1 MRLRLTVSAFRHGR
15 TAALCAGFRTQCRMP
30 GAWPQTRP
38 VPTSVLPPPSRQLGA
53 ALDGV
58 RLPRRRTGTRPL
70 SVSVDGVGR
79 PRLSRDVLQC
89 LLTAFERV
97 LIVWCVAGGFSID
110 ALKKEAESLMIP
122 EEKQMY
128 YVAAQIVQLKEA
140 EKRHE
145 LERKEA
151 EKRLGLER
159 LELERQSAIQ
169 RKEAEKQLELELE
182 RKEAEKQLELERKE
196 AEKRLELERLKM
208 EITKTGLLWK
218 LRTQT
223 QRHALEL
230 FLFNCW
236 ERFQKCSG
244 PEIEQIRS
252 KIQKFPTK
260 PTDVKVSVASWDV
273 LVTWCILPS
282 VTLTRETSWQEP
294 DKSMLQQVI
303 GLDIPICNRIREDL
317 LGGAVFPRLSANV
330 MYGVLSQ
337 RLHQSDAGRDL
348 YVGDDEG
355 DAVIKFYETL
365 ARRYGYTMTKLKR
378 DYQVAYSEML
388 GSGG

>member
-1 MRLRLTVSAFRHGR
+1 MRLHLTVSAFRHGR

-140 EKRHE
+140 EKR

-151 EKRLGLER
+151 ENRLGLER
-159 LELERQSAIQ
+159 LELEWKEAIQ
-169 RKEAEKQLELELE
+169 RKEAEKRLELELE
-182 RKEAEKQLELERKE
+182 RKEAEKRLERKE
-196 AEKRLELERLKM
+196 AEKRLELERFKM

-236 ERFQKCSG
+236 ERFQECSDA
-244 PEIEQIRS
+244 EIEQIRS
-252 KIQKFPTK
+252 KIKKFPAK
-260 PTDVKVSVASWDV
+260 PAEVKVSVASWEV
-273 LVTWCILPS
+273 LVTCCILPS
-282 VTLTRETSWQEP
+282 VTLTRETSW
-294 DKSMLQQVI
+294 
-303 GLDIPICNRIREDL
+303 
-317 LGGAVFPRLSANV
+317 
-330 MYGVLSQ
+330 
-337 RLHQSDAGRDL
+337 
-348 YVGDDEG
+348 
-355 DAVIKFYETL
+355 
-365 ARRYGYTMTKLKR
+365 
-378 DYQVAYSEML
+378 
-388 GSGG
+388 

>member
-1 MRLRLTVSAFRHGR
+1 
-15 TAALCAGFRTQCRMP
+15 MP

-151 EKRLGLER
+151 EKRL
-159 LELERQSAIQ
+159 EL
-169 RKEAEKQLELELE
+169 KEAEKRLEL
-182 RKEAEKQLELERKE
+182 KEAEKRLESERKE

-236 ERFQKCSG
+236 ERFQECSG
-244 PEIEQIRS
+244 AEIEQIRS

-260 PTDVKVSVASWDV
+260 PAEAKVSVASWDV

-388 GSGG
+388 SSGG

>member
-1 MRLRLTVSAFRHGR
+1 MRLHLTVSAFRHGR
-15 TAALCAGFRTQCRMP
+15 TAALCAGFRTRCRMP

-38 VPTSVLPPPSRQLGA
+38 VATSVLPPPSRQLGA

-140 EKRHE
+140 EKWHE
-145 LERKEA
+145 LELKEA
-151 EKRLGLER
+151 E
-159 LELERQSAIQ
+159 Q
-169 RKEAEKQLELELE
+169 
-182 RKEAEKQLELERKE
+182 
-196 AEKRLELERLKM
+196 RLELERLKM

-236 ERFQKCSG
+236 ERFQECSDA
-244 PEIEQIRS
+244 EIEQIRS
-252 KIQKFPTK
+252 KIKKFPAK
-260 PTDVKVSVASWDV
+260 PAEVKVSVASWEV
-273 LVTWCILPS
+273 LVTCCILPS
-282 VTLTRETSWQEP
+282 VTLTRETSW
-294 DKSMLQQVI
+294 
-303 GLDIPICNRIREDL
+303 
-317 LGGAVFPRLSANV
+317 
-330 MYGVLSQ
+330 
-337 RLHQSDAGRDL
+337 
-348 YVGDDEG
+348 
-355 DAVIKFYETL
+355 
-365 ARRYGYTMTKLKR
+365 
-378 DYQVAYSEML
+378 
-388 GSGG
+388 

>member
-1 MRLRLTVSAFRHGR
+1 MIMRLHAGHLSWASLVVSTGCCSAGMRLHLTVSAFRHGR

-58 RLPRRRTGTRPL
+58 RLPRRTTGTRPL
-70 SVSVDGVGR
+70 SASVDGVGR

-110 ALKKEAESLMIP
+110 ALKKQAESLMIP

-182 RKEAEKQLELERKE
+182 RKEAEKRLELKEAEKRLELKEAEKRLESERKE

-252 KIQKFPTK
+252 KIKKFPAK
-260 PTDVKVSVASWDV
+260 PAEVKVSVASWEV
-273 LVTWCILPS
+273 LVTCCILPS
-282 VTLTRETSWQEP
+282 VTLTRETSW
-294 DKSMLQQVI
+294 
-303 GLDIPICNRIREDL
+303 
-317 LGGAVFPRLSANV
+317 
-330 MYGVLSQ
+330 
-337 RLHQSDAGRDL
+337 
-348 YVGDDEG
+348 
-355 DAVIKFYETL
+355 
-365 ARRYGYTMTKLKR
+365 
-378 DYQVAYSEML
+378 
-388 GSGG
+388 

>member
-1 MRLRLTVSAFRHGR
+1 
-15 TAALCAGFRTQCRMP
+15 
-30 GAWPQTRP
+30 
-38 VPTSVLPPPSRQLGA
+38 
-53 ALDGV
+53 
-58 RLPRRRTGTRPL
+58 
-70 SVSVDGVGR
+70 
-79 PRLSRDVLQC
+79 
-89 LLTAFERV
+89 
-97 LIVWCVAGGFSID
+97 
-110 ALKKEAESLMIP
+110 
-122 EEKQMY
+122 
-128 YVAAQIVQLKEA
+128 
-140 EKRHE
+140 
-145 LERKEA
+145 
-151 EKRLGLER
+151 
-159 LELERQSAIQ
+159 
-169 RKEAEKQLELELE
+169 
-182 RKEAEKQLELERKE
+182 
-196 AEKRLELERLKM
+196 M

-252 KIQKFPTK
+252 KIQKFPTQPK
-260 PTDVKVSVASWDV
+260 DVKVSVASWDV

-303 GLDIPICNRIREDL
+303 GLDIPICNRIRKDL

>member
-1 MRLRLTVSAFRHGR
+1 MRLHLTVSAFRHGR
-15 TAALCAGFRTQCRMP
+15 TAALCAGFRTRCRMP

-38 VPTSVLPPPSRQLGA
+38 VATSVLPPPSRQLGA

-140 EKRHE
+140 EKR
-145 LERKEA
+145 
-151 EKRLGLER
+151 
-159 LELERQSAIQ
+159 
-169 RKEAEKQLELELE
+169 
-182 RKEAEKQLELERKE
+182 LERKE
-196 AEKRLELERLKM
+196 AEKRLELERFKM

-236 ERFQKCSG
+236 ERFQECSDA
-244 PEIEQIRS
+244 EIEQIRS
-252 KIQKFPTK
+252 KIKKFPAK
-260 PTDVKVSVASWDV
+260 PAEVKVSVASWEV
-273 LVTWCILPS
+273 LVTCCILPS
-282 VTLTRETSWQEP
+282 VTLTRETSW
-294 DKSMLQQVI
+294 
-303 GLDIPICNRIREDL
+303 
-317 LGGAVFPRLSANV
+317 
-330 MYGVLSQ
+330 
-337 RLHQSDAGRDL
+337 
-348 YVGDDEG
+348 
-355 DAVIKFYETL
+355 
-365 ARRYGYTMTKLKR
+365 
-378 DYQVAYSEML
+378 
-388 GSGG
+388 

>member
-1 MRLRLTVSAFRHGR
+1 
-15 TAALCAGFRTQCRMP
+15 
-30 GAWPQTRP
+30 
-38 VPTSVLPPPSRQLGA
+38 
-53 ALDGV
+53 
-58 RLPRRRTGTRPL
+58 
-70 SVSVDGVGR
+70 
-79 PRLSRDVLQC
+79 
-89 LLTAFERV
+89 
-97 LIVWCVAGGFSID
+97 
-110 ALKKEAESLMIP
+110 
-122 EEKQMY
+122 
-128 YVAAQIVQLKEA
+128 
-140 EKRHE
+140 
-145 LERKEA
+145 
-151 EKRLGLER
+151 
-159 LELERQSAIQ
+159 
-169 RKEAEKQLELELE
+169 
-182 RKEAEKQLELERKE
+182 
-196 AEKRLELERLKM
+196 M

-260 PTDVKVSVASWDV
+260 PAEAKVSVSSWDV
-273 LVTWCILPS
+273 LVTCCILPS
-282 VTLTRETSWQEP
+282 LTLTRETSWQEP

-317 LGGAVFPRLSANV
+317 LGGVVFPRLSANV

>member
-1 MRLRLTVSAFRHGR
+1 M
-15 TAALCAGFRTQCRMP
+15 
-30 GAWPQTRP
+30 
-38 VPTSVLPPPSRQLGA
+38 
-53 ALDGV
+53 
-58 RLPRRRTGTRPL
+58 
-70 SVSVDGVGR
+70 DGVGR

-140 EKRHE
+140 EKR

-236 ERFQKCSG
+236 ERFQECSDA
-244 PEIEQIRS
+244 EIEQIRS
-252 KIQKFPTK
+252 KIKKFPAK
-260 PTDVKVSVASWDV
+260 PAEVKVSVASWEV
-273 LVTWCILPS
+273 LVTCCILPS
-282 VTLTRETSWQEP
+282 VTLTRETSW
-294 DKSMLQQVI
+294 
-303 GLDIPICNRIREDL
+303 
-317 LGGAVFPRLSANV
+317 
-330 MYGVLSQ
+330 
-337 RLHQSDAGRDL
+337 
-348 YVGDDEG
+348 
-355 DAVIKFYETL
+355 
-365 ARRYGYTMTKLKR
+365 
-378 DYQVAYSEML
+378 
-388 GSGG
+388 

>member
-1 MRLRLTVSAFRHGR
+1 
-15 TAALCAGFRTQCRMP
+15 MP

-140 EKRHE
+140 EKR

-159 LELERQSAIQ
+159 LELEWKEAEKRLELELERQSAIQ
-169 RKEAEKQLELELE
+169 RKEAEKRLELELE
-182 RKEAEKQLELERKE
+182 RKEAEKRLERKEAEKRLELERKE
-196 AEKRLELERLKM
+196 AEKRLELERFKM

-236 ERFQKCSG
+236 ERFQECSDA
-244 PEIEQIRS
+244 EIEQIRS
-252 KIQKFPTK
+252 KIKKFPAK
-260 PTDVKVSVASWDV
+260 PAEVKVSVASWDV
-273 LVTWCILPS
+273 LVTCCILPS
-282 VTLTRETSWQEP
+282 VTLTRETSW
-294 DKSMLQQVI
+294 
-303 GLDIPICNRIREDL
+303 
-317 LGGAVFPRLSANV
+317 
-330 MYGVLSQ
+330 
-337 RLHQSDAGRDL
+337 
-348 YVGDDEG
+348 
-355 DAVIKFYETL
+355 
-365 ARRYGYTMTKLKR
+365 
-378 DYQVAYSEML
+378 
-388 GSGG
+388 

>member
-1 MRLRLTVSAFRHGR
+1 M
-15 TAALCAGFRTQCRMP
+15 QC
-30 GAWPQTRP
+30 
-38 VPTSVLPPPSRQLGA
+38 V
-53 ALDGV
+53 
-58 RLPRRRTGTRPL
+58 
-70 SVSVDGVGR
+70 
-79 PRLSRDVLQC
+79 
-89 LLTAFERV
+89 LTAFERV

-140 EKRHE
+140 EKR

-159 LELERQSAIQ
+159 LELEWKEAEKRLELELERQSAIQ
-169 RKEAEKQLELELE
+169 RKEAEKRLELELE
-182 RKEAEKQLELERKE
+182 RKEAEKRLERKEAEKRLELERKE
-196 AEKRLELERLKM
+196 AEKRLELERFKM

-236 ERFQKCSG
+236 ERFQECSG
-244 PEIEQIRS
+244 AEIEQIRS

-260 PTDVKVSVASWDV
+260 PAEAKVSVASWDV

-388 GSGG
+388 SSGG

>member
-1 MRLRLTVSAFRHGR
+1 M
-15 TAALCAGFRTQCRMP
+15 
-30 GAWPQTRP
+30 
-38 VPTSVLPPPSRQLGA
+38 
-53 ALDGV
+53 
-58 RLPRRRTGTRPL
+58 
-70 SVSVDGVGR
+70 GR
-79 PRLSRDVLQC
+79 PRLSRDVMQC
-89 LLTAFERV
+89 VLTAFERV

-159 LELERQSAIQ
+159 LELERQSAIH

-260 PTDVKVSVASWDV
+260 PKDVKVSVASWDV

-303 GLDIPICNRIREDL
+303 GLDIPICNRIRKDL

>member
-1 MRLRLTVSAFRHGR
+1 M
-15 TAALCAGFRTQCRMP
+15 
-30 GAWPQTRP
+30 
-38 VPTSVLPPPSRQLGA
+38 
-53 ALDGV
+53 
-58 RLPRRRTGTRPL
+58 
-70 SVSVDGVGR
+70 
-79 PRLSRDVLQC
+79 
-89 LLTAFERV
+89 
-97 LIVWCVAGGFSID
+97 
-110 ALKKEAESLMIP
+110 
-122 EEKQMY
+122 
-128 YVAAQIVQLKEA
+128 QLKEA

-182 RKEAEKQLELERKE
+182 RKEAEK
-196 AEKRLELERLKM
+196 RLELERLKM

-236 ERFQKCSG
+236 ERFQECSG
-244 PEIEQIRS
+244 AEIEQIRS

-260 PTDVKVSVASWDV
+260 PAEAKVSVASWDV

-317 LGGAVFPRLSANV
+317 LGGVAFPRLSANV

-355 DAVIKFYETL
+355 DAVIKFYEAL

-388 GSGG
+388 RSGG

>member
-1 MRLRLTVSAFRHGR
+1 MIMRLHAGHLSWASLVVSTGCCSAGMRLHLTVSAFRHGR
-15 TAALCAGFRTQCRMP
+15 TAALCAGFRTRCRMP

-38 VPTSVLPPPSRQLGA
+38 VATSVLPPPSRQLGA

-58 RLPRRRTGTRPL
+58 RLPGSRTGTSPL
-70 SVSVDGVGR
+70 SASVDGVGR

-140 EKRHE
+140 EKRLE
-145 LERKEA
+145 RKEAEKRLERKEA

-159 LELERQSAIQ
+159 LELEWKEAEKRLELELERQSAIQ
-169 RKEAEKQLELELE
+169 RKEAEKRLELELE
-182 RKEAEKQLELERKE
+182 RKEAEKRLERKE
-196 AEKRLELERLKM
+196 AEKRLELERFKM

-236 ERFQKCSG
+236 ERFQECSDA
-244 PEIEQIRS
+244 EIEQIRS
-252 KIQKFPTK
+252 KIKKFPAK
-260 PTDVKVSVASWDV
+260 PAEVKVSVASWEV
-273 LVTWCILPS
+273 LVTCCILPS
-282 VTLTRETSWQEP
+282 VTLTRETSW
-294 DKSMLQQVI
+294 
-303 GLDIPICNRIREDL
+303 
-317 LGGAVFPRLSANV
+317 
-330 MYGVLSQ
+330 
-337 RLHQSDAGRDL
+337 
-348 YVGDDEG
+348 
-355 DAVIKFYETL
+355 
-365 ARRYGYTMTKLKR
+365 
-378 DYQVAYSEML
+378 
-388 GSGG
+388 

>member
-1 MRLRLTVSAFRHGR
+1 M
-15 TAALCAGFRTQCRMP
+15 
-30 GAWPQTRP
+30 
-38 VPTSVLPPPSRQLGA
+38 
-53 ALDGV
+53 

-70 SVSVDGVGR
+70 SVSVD
-79 PRLSRDVLQC
+79 
-89 LLTAFERV
+89 
-97 LIVWCVAGGFSID
+97 GGFSID

-140 EKRHE
+140 EKR

-159 LELERQSAIQ
+159 LELEW
-169 RKEAEKQLELELE
+169 
-182 RKEAEKQLELERKE
+182 KE
-196 AEKRLELERLKM
+196 AEKRLELERFKM

-236 ERFQKCSG
+236 ERFQECSDA
-244 PEIEQIRS
+244 EIEQIRS
-252 KIQKFPTK
+252 KIKKFPAK
-260 PTDVKVSVASWDV
+260 PAEVK
-273 LVTWCILPS
+273 
-282 VTLTRETSWQEP
+282 EP

-303 GLDIPICNRIREDL
+303 GLDIPTCNQIREDL
-317 LGGAVFPRLSANV
+317 LGGVVFPRLSANV

-388 GSGG
+388 SSGG

>member
-1 MRLRLTVSAFRHGR
+1 MRLHLTVSAFRHGR
-15 TAALCAGFRTQCRMP
+15 TAALCAGFRTRCRMP

-38 VPTSVLPPPSRQLGA
+38 VATSVLPPPSRQLGA

-159 LELERQSAIQ
+159 LELEWKEAEKRLELELERQSAIQ
-169 RKEAEKQLELELE
+169 RKEAEK
-182 RKEAEKQLELERKE
+182 
-196 AEKRLELERLKM
+196 RLELERFKM

-236 ERFQKCSG
+236 ERFQECSDA
-244 PEIEQIRS
+244 EIEQIRS
-252 KIQKFPTK
+252 KIKKFPAK
-260 PTDVKVSVASWDV
+260 PAEVKVSVASWDV
-273 LVTWCILPS
+273 LVTCCILPS
-282 VTLTRETSWQEP
+282 VTLTRETSW
-294 DKSMLQQVI
+294 
-303 GLDIPICNRIREDL
+303 
-317 LGGAVFPRLSANV
+317 
-330 MYGVLSQ
+330 
-337 RLHQSDAGRDL
+337 
-348 YVGDDEG
+348 
-355 DAVIKFYETL
+355 
-365 ARRYGYTMTKLKR
+365 
-378 DYQVAYSEML
+378 
-388 GSGG
+388 

>member
-1 MRLRLTVSAFRHGR
+1 MR
-15 TAALCAGFRTQCRMP
+15 
-30 GAWPQTRP
+30 
-38 VPTSVLPPPSRQLGA
+38 PPSRQLGA

-140 EKRHE
+140 EKR

-159 LELERQSAIQ
+159 LELEW
-169 RKEAEKQLELELE
+169 KEAEKRLELELE
-182 RKEAEKQLELERKE
+182 RKEAEKRLERKE
-196 AEKRLELERLKM
+196 AEKRLELERFKM

-236 ERFQKCSG
+236 ERFQECSDA
-244 PEIEQIRS
+244 EIEQIRS
-252 KIQKFPTK
+252 KIKKFPAK
-260 PTDVKVSVASWDV
+260 PAEVKVSVASWEV
-273 LVTWCILPS
+273 LVTCCILPS
-282 VTLTRETSWQEP
+282 VTLTRETSW
-294 DKSMLQQVI
+294 
-303 GLDIPICNRIREDL
+303 
-317 LGGAVFPRLSANV
+317 
-330 MYGVLSQ
+330 
-337 RLHQSDAGRDL
+337 
-348 YVGDDEG
+348 
-355 DAVIKFYETL
+355 
-365 ARRYGYTMTKLKR
+365 
-378 DYQVAYSEML
+378 
-388 GSGG
+388 

>member
-1 MRLRLTVSAFRHGR
+1 
-15 TAALCAGFRTQCRMP
+15 MP

-38 VPTSVLPPPSRQLGA
+38 VATSVLPPPSRQLGA

-196 AEKRLELERLKM
+196 AEKRLELKEAEKRLESERKEAEKRLELERLKM

-236 ERFQKCSG
+236 ERFQECSDA
-244 PEIEQIRS
+244 EIEQIRS
-252 KIQKFPTK
+252 KIKKFPAK
-260 PTDVKVSVASWDV
+260 PAEVKVSVASWEV
-273 LVTWCILPS
+273 LVTCCILPS
-282 VTLTRETSWQEP
+282 VTLTRETSW
-294 DKSMLQQVI
+294 
-303 GLDIPICNRIREDL
+303 
-317 LGGAVFPRLSANV
+317 
-330 MYGVLSQ
+330 
-337 RLHQSDAGRDL
+337 
-348 YVGDDEG
+348 
-355 DAVIKFYETL
+355 
-365 ARRYGYTMTKLKR
+365 
-378 DYQVAYSEML
+378 
-388 GSGG
+388 

>member
-1 MRLRLTVSAFRHGR
+1 MRLHLTVSAFRHGR
-15 TAALCAGFRTQCRMP
+15 TAALCAGFRTRCRMP

-38 VPTSVLPPPSRQLGA
+38 VATSVLPPPSRQLGA

-140 EKRHE
+140 EKR

-159 LELERQSAIQ
+159 LELEW
-169 RKEAEKQLELELE
+169 
-182 RKEAEKQLELERKE
+182 KE
-196 AEKRLELERLKM
+196 AEKRLELERFKM

-236 ERFQKCSG
+236 ERFQECSDA
-244 PEIEQIRS
+244 EIEQIRS
-252 KIQKFPTK
+252 KIKKFPAK
-260 PTDVKVSVASWDV
+260 PAEVKVSVASWEV
-273 LVTWCILPS
+273 LVTCCILPS
-282 VTLTRETSWQEP
+282 VTLTRETSW
-294 DKSMLQQVI
+294 
-303 GLDIPICNRIREDL
+303 
-317 LGGAVFPRLSANV
+317 
-330 MYGVLSQ
+330 
-337 RLHQSDAGRDL
+337 
-348 YVGDDEG
+348 
-355 DAVIKFYETL
+355 
-365 ARRYGYTMTKLKR
+365 
-378 DYQVAYSEML
+378 
-388 GSGG
+388 

>member
-140 EKRHE
+140 EKR

-151 EKRLGLER
+151 EKRLG
-159 LELERQSAIQ
+159 
-169 RKEAEKQLELELE
+169 LELE

-196 AEKRLELERLKM
+196 AEKRLELKEAEKRLERKEAEKRLELERFKM

-236 ERFQKCSG
+236 ERFQECSDA
-244 PEIEQIRS
+244 EIEQIRS
-252 KIQKFPTK
+252 KIKKFPAK
-260 PTDVKVSVASWDV
+260 PAEVKVSVASWEV
-273 LVTWCILPS
+273 LVTCCILPS
-282 VTLTRETSWQEP
+282 VTLTRETSW
-294 DKSMLQQVI
+294 
-303 GLDIPICNRIREDL
+303 
-317 LGGAVFPRLSANV
+317 
-330 MYGVLSQ
+330 
-337 RLHQSDAGRDL
+337 
-348 YVGDDEG
+348 
-355 DAVIKFYETL
+355 
-365 ARRYGYTMTKLKR
+365 
-378 DYQVAYSEML
+378 
-388 GSGG
+388 

>member
-1 MRLRLTVSAFRHGR
+1 M
-15 TAALCAGFRTQCRMP
+15 
-30 GAWPQTRP
+30 
-38 VPTSVLPPPSRQLGA
+38 
-53 ALDGV
+53 
-58 RLPRRRTGTRPL
+58 
-70 SVSVDGVGR
+70 GR

-97 LIVWCVAGGFSID
+97 LIVWCVAGSFSID

-151 EKRLGLER
+151 EKRLE
-159 LELERQSAIQ
+159 S
-169 RKEAEKQLELELE
+169 E
-182 RKEAEKQLELERKE
+182 RKEAEKRLELELKE

-236 ERFQKCSG
+236 ERFQECSG
-244 PEIEQIRS
+244 AEIEQIRS

-260 PTDVKVSVASWDV
+260 SAEAKVSVASWDV

-317 LGGAVFPRLSANV
+317 LGGVAFPRLSANV

-355 DAVIKFYETL
+355 DAVIKFYEAL

-388 GSGG
+388 RSGG

>member
-1 MRLRLTVSAFRHGR
+1 
-15 TAALCAGFRTQCRMP
+15 
-30 GAWPQTRP
+30 
-38 VPTSVLPPPSRQLGA
+38 
-53 ALDGV
+53 
-58 RLPRRRTGTRPL
+58 
-70 SVSVDGVGR
+70 
-79 PRLSRDVLQC
+79 
-89 LLTAFERV
+89 
-97 LIVWCVAGGFSID
+97 
-110 ALKKEAESLMIP
+110 
-122 EEKQMY
+122 
-128 YVAAQIVQLKEA
+128 
-140 EKRHE
+140 
-145 LERKEA
+145 
-151 EKRLGLER
+151 
-159 LELERQSAIQ
+159 
-169 RKEAEKQLELELE
+169 
-182 RKEAEKQLELERKE
+182 
-196 AEKRLELERLKM
+196 M

-236 ERFQKCSG
+236 ERFQECSG
-244 PEIEQIRS
+244 AEIEQIRS
-252 KIQKFPTK
+252 KIQEFPTK
-260 PTDVKVSVASWDV
+260 PAEAKVSVASWDV

-317 LGGAVFPRLSANV
+317 LGGVAFPRLSANV

-355 DAVIKFYETL
+355 DAVIKFYEAL

-388 GSGG
+388 RSGG